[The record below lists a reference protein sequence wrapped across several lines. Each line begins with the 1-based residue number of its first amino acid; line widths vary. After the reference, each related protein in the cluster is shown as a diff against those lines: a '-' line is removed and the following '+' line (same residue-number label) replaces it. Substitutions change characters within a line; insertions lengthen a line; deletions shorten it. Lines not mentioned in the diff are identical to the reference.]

1 MCIYILKKK
10 LIPFLNFRIFLLK
23 VLTKAKILKTQI
35 EISMLFVG
43 WNVLKY
49 NWTCTL
55 NFIECIIRK
64 SDILVKKGFLLK
76 RF

>member
-1 MCIYILKKK
+1 MLSFKV
-10 LIPFLNFRIFLLK
+10 FLLK
-23 VLTKAKILKTQI
+23 LLTKAKILKTQI